1 MGVKQNRPFQLSFNS
16 SLKIDSKGSRVTS
29 DGGLMMVRE
38 LDKMFG
44 LRRSHRPP
52 PGRFMAR
59 RKYTASTGRPVDE
72 YINSTRDRHHLK
84 VVTNSVH
91 RRLII
96 SRTPEID
103 GMRYRS
109 PEKQALIQFA
119 DLDM

>member
-1 MGVKQNRPFQLSFNS
+1 MGEKQNRPFQLSFNS

-29 DGGLMMVRE
+29 DGGIMMVRE
-38 LDKMFG
+38 LDKCLGFG
-44 LRRSHRPP
+44 DLIAHH

-59 RKYTASTGRPVDE
+59 GKYTASTGRPVDE

-109 PEKQALIQFA
+109 PKKQALMQFA